1 MSAVSILPRGTH
13 FARMAMSIAKSGTGA
28 GPEAAAIAADLWG
41 PASIPALALKSA
53 VEPGG
58 LSNPNFSAL
67 AEYRTAA
74 SDFIAMVYP
83 MTVLGKLSGTRKLP
97 FLTRAPRQ
105 TAGATIG
112 WIGESRP
119 APVSGLTLDT
129 VTFAQFKVSGICV
142 TTKELARLS
151 TPDAEGVIRSDL
163 ASATVAMLDRS
174 LLDPTAAETDVSPA
188 SITYA
193 AASFAASGTTVAAL
207 RDDLRRLFNAAF
219 DAGSEMISPYLITSR
234 QQCIALA
241 LMDQE
246 FTRDVTVNGGLL
258 AGVPLISSSSSSSS
272 STDTSSPPVT
282 TSDIVL
288 VDAAELLTAADDTMM
303 IDSSEQATLQMDS
316 LPDSPPTAST
326 AMVNLWQ
333 HNLAAWKIIKPA
345 NWKMRRAG
353 AVARITN
360 CNYAA

>member
-1 MSAVSILPRGTH
+1 MAGVSILPRGTH
-13 FARMAMSIAKSGTGA
+13 FTRMALAIAKSGTGA
-28 GPEAAAIAADLWG
+28 GPEAAAIANDLWG

-53 VEPGG
+53 VTPGG
-58 LSNPNFSAL
+58 LSNPNFAAL

-119 APVSGLTLDT
+119 APVSGLTFDT

-151 TPDAEGVIRSDL
+151 TPEAEGVIRSDL
-163 ASATVAMLDRS
+163 ASATIKMLDTA
-174 LLDPTAAETDVSPA
+174 LLDPAAAETDISPA
-188 SITYA
+188 SIANA
-193 AASFAASGTTVAAL
+193 ALSFAASGTTGAAL
-207 RDDLRRLFNAAF
+207 RDDLRRLFNAVF
-219 DAGSEMISPYLITSR
+219 DAGVEMTAPYLITSR

-246 FTRDVTVNGGLL
+246 FTRDVTVNGGML
-258 AGVPLISSSSSSSS
+258 AGVPIISSSSSSS
-272 STDTSSPPVT
+272 STDTNSPPVT

-288 VDAAELLTAADDTMM
+288 VDAAELLVAADDTMM

-360 CNYAA
+360 CNYAG